1 MMDFIFG
8 IIGILVI
15 IISFFMICL
24 TWWLAFW
31 ITILGITMVL
41 LLNLIF

>member
-15 IISFFMICL
+15 IISCL
-24 TWWLAFW
+24 TIYLTWLLAFW
-31 ITILGITMVL
+31 ITILGVTVVL